1 MGIEPTSPGWEP
13 GALPLSY
20 TRPAI
25 TRSGKTTCVS
35 LYNTAMQ
42 LVVNGERR
50 DVEPP
55 PCTLADLVRTLGLE
69 GRRIALEHNGVVVPK
84 SLHASVELREGDRL
98 EIVHAVGGG

>member
-1 MGIEPTSPGWEP
+1 VICCQAARVHWFQVRG
-13 GALPLSY
+13 
-20 TRPAI
+20 
-25 TRSGKTTCVS
+25 
-35 LYNTAMQ
+35 
-42 LVVNGERR
+42 R